1 MVINVP
7 NIYLEE
13 NLKHTVFSAIIPQVV
28 VCGTVTRRAIE
39 PTWMTASNV
48 QSERLGSELRSLVQA
63 PIGYKFIGS
72 DVDSQELWIASIL
85 GDAFEYEILPT

>member
-1 MVINVP
+1 MMSYCKHNRDRIKKQLVINVP

-39 PTWMTASNV
+39 PTWMN
-48 QSERLGSELRSLVQA
+48 
-63 PIGYKFIGS
+63 
-72 DVDSQELWIASIL
+72 
-85 GDAFEYEILPT
+85 